1 MTDHDGNEDTQLLV
15 AYVLDELDD
24 AARWRLEQRL
34 AVEPALAEQLVGL
47 ETLDLVGATLAATR
61 PVTVGQ
67 AGRAHRAHRP
77 RVLLLM
83 LAVAAALLVA
93 WLWPARKV
101 ACEVR
106 AVATAGGDVVGYAT
120 ALDLPAQFRRPLE
133 GQRGVGTTEPPVA
146 VADFLAAAAAREQER
161 SDDALAAAPGRVAS
175 AFFTLRFRVD
185 RDCSGL
191 VLQLDAAGGLH
202 RRYPARPEVRPFGE
216 VDNRF
221 AAGRIHVLPRPVA
234 VANTLGS
241 VSLYPGFDVPSD
253 VPLRRTWLL
262 LAVRSEPIGPAL
274 LDDVDGLVARALPA
288 LEKLTALSPTEQEA
302 AVDRRLQPVLGWL
315 HEQGFTTQRITV
327 DGE

>member
-1 MTDHDGNEDTQLLV
+1 MSDHDDNEDAELLV
-15 AYVLDELDD
+15 AYVLDELDE
-24 AARWRLEQRL
+24 AARLRLEQRL
-34 AVEPALAEQLVGL
+34 AVEPALAEQLVAF
-47 ETLDLVGATLAATR
+47 EKLDLVGAVAATR
-61 PVTVGQ
+61 PVGQ
-67 AGRAHRAHRP
+67 AGAPRLHRS

-93 WLWPARKV
+93 WLWPASKV

-106 AVATAGGDVVGYAT
+106 PVATLAVGDVVDYAT
-120 ALDLPAQFRRPLE
+120 ALDLPAQFRRPLD
-133 GQRGVGTTEPPVA
+133 GQRGAGTTGPTVA

-161 SDDALAAAPGRVAS
+161 SDDALAKAPGRVAS
-175 AFFTLRFRVD
+175 GFFTLRFRVD

-202 RRYPARPEVRPFGE
+202 RRYPARPDVRPYGE

-234 VANTLGS
+234 VANNLGS
-241 VSLYPGFDVPSD
+241 VSLHPGFDVPSD

-262 LAVRSEPIGPAL
+262 FAVRSEPIEPSL

-288 LEKLTALSPTEQEA
+288 IEPTALSPTEQEA
-302 AVDRRLQPVLGWL
+302 VVDRRLQPVLGWL
-315 HEQGFTTQRITV
+315 HERGFTTQRIAV